1 MEWKGLL
8 VDHPQHRI
16 RDDEAGVPA
25 LGDLV
30 ARARDGD
37 QNAMGDLL
45 DRYRPLIARTVWR
58 YSASRD
64 DLAPVLDREDV
75 WQEATYGFLLL
86 VRHYDPVRGTFGSY
100 VQQFLPWHMRRLS
113 TGEPWREE
121 SVRDIEDSVAV
132 HDPDSATI
140 RELLTHLSPRQAEIL
155 DAMYLQGLPALMIAR
170 RLDVT
175 PRAVHATH
183 RRGLDALRLMIE
195 REDDGDRPDGRRHAG
210 GGRVETSRKG
220 EKHR

>member
-64 DLAPVLDREDV
+64 DLAPC
-75 WQEATYGFLLL
+75 AGCL
-86 VRHYDPVRGTFGSY
+86 VHPCNDT
-100 VQQFLPWHMRRLS
+100 
-113 TGEPWREE
+113 
-121 SVRDIEDSVAV
+121 
-132 HDPDSATI
+132 
-140 RELLTHLSPRQAEIL
+140 
-155 DAMYLQGLPALMIAR
+155 
-170 RLDVT
+170 
-175 PRAVHATH
+175 
-183 RRGLDALRLMIE
+183 
-195 REDDGDRPDGRRHAG
+195 
-210 GGRVETSRKG
+210 
-220 EKHR
+220 